1 MRRSRERNQEPAS
14 FDIHDRVNYSVK
26 SSCLKIDEERTSIL
40 LELDVDTEYGSVMDY
55 FEIFMRRM
63 MLCRKAA
70 ETLGL
75 RFRLTINEQN
85 LI

>member
-1 MRRSRERNQEPAS
+1 MVQLDLSIDTTE
-14 FDIHDRVNYSVK
+14 
-26 SSCLKIDEERTSIL
+26 SSI
-40 LELDVDTEYGSVMDY
+40 MDY
-55 FEIFMRRM
+55 FEIFLARM

-75 RFRLTINEQN
+75 RFRLIINNQS